1 MAPDL
6 EGPAELGGAQ
16 RMAAYGE
23 CDLRE
28 LLDWAMTQAP
38 VNIALIDTQ
47 LRQLRLNDSLC
58 RVQGLTGEA
67 AGLGLRLTDVM
78 AGPETEPLVA
88 AARTVVDTGEPQI
101 WRGINRVLGESY
113 DIPAEVSLSPVKD
126 SAGLV
131 RACWPWPL
139 T

>member
-47 LRQLRLNDSLC
+47 LLQLRLNDSP
-58 RVQGLTGEA
+58 RP
-67 AGLGLRLTDVM
+67 GLGWRSRR
-78 AGPETEPLVA
+78 ARA
-88 AARTVVDTGEPQI
+88 APDGRDGRT
-101 WRGINRVLGESY
+101 
-113 DIPAEVSLSPVKD
+113 
-126 SAGLV
+126 
-131 RACWPWPL
+131 
-139 T
+139 